1 MSEPSS
7 PKQTAKADKVPFIE
21 KLFYGA
27 GSGSF
32 QLSNDGVKGL
42 AYPIYNITLGLSPS
56 LVGLVLMIAR
66 LFDAFT
72 DPIIGKISDDTRTRW
87 GRRRPFIFVGS
98 FLTAGAFIL
107 IWMVPESF
115 SHQTWPLFTY
125 YLIAMLIFYFC
136 ATIQVVPYHTL
147 GLEMT
152 PDYNERTVVSSYK
165 MIFSFIFT
173 MFLPWIFRFAQSDVF
188 AGNTMAGMRYWSYI
202 LAGAIIVG
210 GVLPAIFVKERYYKL
225 ACGQD
230 KVPFWHGFRLTLQNK
245 PFMYLTAIILTIGL
259 GNGMVFSLGPYIVY
273 YHMYGGDTKA
283 GAEMLAIGA
292 NCFSIAAIV
301 SIPILTRLSAIIGK
315 VKMLRILVI
324 VGVLASLSTFIFYT
338 PANPYL
344 IIVVYLLQA
353 PTAAGFWTLTGSM
366 KADICDDDE
375 LKNGMRREGMFGAV
389 GGWIMKTMLSFTF
402 LFAGL
407 ILEGTG
413 FNVELKGNQ
422 APETLLWMRILF
434 AMVPAISSAIGL
446 FLLSKYTLTSSRMA
460 EIREELEQRR
470 QTI

>member
-1 MSEPSS
+1 MSESS
-7 PKQTAKADKVPFIE
+7 PKKTSEADKVPFVE

-32 QLSNDGVKGL
+32 QLSGDGVKGL
-42 AYPIYNITLGLSPS
+42 ANPIYNITLGLSPG
-56 LVGLVLMIAR
+56 LIGLVLMIAR

-98 FLTAGAFIL
+98 FLTAGAFVL

-115 SHQTWPLFTY
+115 ANNTWPLFTY
-125 YLIAMLIFYFC
+125 YLITMLFFYFC

-165 MIFSFIFT
+165 MMFSFLFT
-173 MFLPWIFRFAQSDVF
+173 LFLPWIFRLAQSDVF
-188 AGNTMAGMRYWSYI
+188 GGNTMAGMRYWSFI

-230 KVPFWHGFRLTLQNK
+230 KMPFWQGFRLTLQNR
-245 PFMYLTAIILTIGL
+245 PFLFLTAIILTSGL
-259 GNGMVFSLGPYIVY
+259 GNGMVNALGPYIVY

-283 GAEMLAIGA
+283 GSEILAIAA
-292 NCFSIAAIV
+292 NCFSVAAII
-301 SIPILTRLSAIIGK
+301 SIPLLTRLSSKIGK
-315 VKMLRILVI
+315 VRMLQILIITGI
-324 VGVLASLSTFIFYT
+324 VASFSTFFLYT
-338 PANPYL
+338 PSNPYL
-344 IIVVYLLQA
+344 IIIVYLLQA

-375 LKNGMRREGMFGAV
+375 LNNGLRREGMFGAV

-402 LFAGL
+402 LAAGL

-413 FNVELKGNQ
+413 FRVELKGNQ
-422 APETLLWMRILF
+422 APETLLWMRILY
-434 AMVPAISSAIGL
+434 ALVPAISSAIGL
-446 FLLSKYTLTSSRMA
+446 FLLSKYTLTSDRMA
-460 EIREELEQRR
+460 EIRTELERRR
-470 QTI
+470 QKI